1 MKRLFSSSA
10 CSPRSSAPRP
20 PPRPPGLLVGV
31 DDDSLKWYGHTGS
44 LLSIYSSLGVGAVRV
59 TLDWVPGETF
69 PTGTSRTE
77 LQRVAGAAQRIRVVL
92 AVTGAAT
99 SAPLDAASRASYC
112 GFVANVLRRYPWIRD
127 VAVWTEPNS
136 SRFWQPRKGSA
147 AAYEALLATCWDTLH
162 ALQPLVNVIA
172 TSAPHAKP
180 GRWYEQIGKAYRASA
195 RLLPIL
201 DTIGHNGYPET
212 SAESPS
218 ALHRSGSI
226 DQGDL
231 DRLLV
236 SLHTAFDGTG
246 QAVPGSH
253 GVTVWYLEDGFQSRP
268 PETTPA
274 QAHGSYTGSESDKHP
289 VSEDVQATQLAAAV
303 ELAYC
308 QPAVGG
314 FFNFELRDEPELSG
328 WQSGMLRPD
337 WSPKPAYA
345 SYLQAI
351 AAVRAGAIS
360 CAPRTDADAD
370 PRAPRRVGVQRPR
383 PAERRPVDRGRI
395 DRSGGGAGTRA
406 RGCPARD
413 ADRPLCHDGVRP
425 HASHG

>member
-1 MKRLFSSSA
+1 MRARLTEPVDGQPVKPPFLLTALLAAIVLAPSA
-10 CSPRSSAPRP
+10 AAAQ
-20 PPRPPGLLVGV
+20 GLLVGI
-31 DDDSLKWYGHTGS
+31 DDDSLKWYGHTSS
-44 LLSIYSSLGVGAVRV
+44 LLSIYSALGVGAVRV

-69 PTGTSRTE
+69 LTGARRTE
-77 LQRVAGAAQRIRVVL
+77 LQRVAGAAQRVRVVL
-92 AVTGAAT
+92 AVTGPAT
-99 SAPLDAASRASYC
+99 SAPVDAASRTSYC
-112 GFVANVLRRYPWIRD
+112 GFVANVLRRYLWIHD

-162 ALQPLVNVIA
+162 AVQPAVNVIA

-195 RLLPIL
+195 RMLPIM
-201 DTIGHNGYPET
+201 DTVGHNGYPES

-218 ALHRSGSI
+218 AVHRGNSI

-236 SLHTAFDGTG
+236 SLRKAFDGTG
-246 QAVPGSH
+246 QALPGSK

-268 PETTPA
+268 PQTTPL
-274 QAHGSYTGSESDKHP
+274 QGRGVYTGSETDSQP
-289 VSEDVQATQLAAAV
+289 VSEEVQAAQLAGAV
-303 ELAYC
+303 QLAYC

-314 FFNFELRDEPELSG
+314 FFNFELRDEPDLAG
-328 WQSGMLRPD
+328 WQSGLLRPD

-351 AAVRAGAIS
+351 AAVRNGAIS
-360 CAPRTDADAD
+360 CAP
-370 PRAPRRVGVQRPR
+370 
-383 PAERRPVDRGRI
+383 
-395 DRSGGGAGTRA
+395 
-406 RGCPARD
+406 
-413 ADRPLCHDGVRP
+413 H
-425 HASHG
+425 